1 MLTSDSPHAVA
12 KSLELV
18 RGSQRDYDWTIHSI
32 SIIQRGAY
40 TWISHQASQALH
52 AENTIQCNNGYEIF
66 FNLSHALVACSTGS
80 NALISC
86 EGIISLY
93 YVLPLSNLC
102 FSLYLPMKY
111 INGHAYAS

>member
-40 TWISHQASQALH
+40 T
-52 AENTIQCNNGYEIF
+52 
-66 FNLSHALVACSTGS
+66 
-80 NALISC
+80 
-86 EGIISLY
+86 
-93 YVLPLSNLC
+93 
-102 FSLYLPMKY
+102 
-111 INGHAYAS
+111 